1 MSPVQ
6 SPDER
11 AVKGRDYMKPMVY
24 TIYNTSQKNL
34 WSGWGYSFARVV
46 ELAVAAGANL
56 SGADMSHAKL
66 KDVNLTK
73 ANLSGAHLQG
83 ADLSGANL
91 SGANLTDANLT
102 NANLTKANLWGA
114 ELTDANLTG
123 ADLSD
128 ASLAYAHL
136 SRAIMTDVNLSKAA
150 RLADAITY
158 IKDYANT
165 KVSAINKLRLS
176 DYDQGRVDAYHDM
189 SDLCDWLEPSD
200 LCDWLGE
207 GTRAHRDVEQD

>member
-1 MSPVQ
+1 
-6 SPDER
+6 
-11 AVKGRDYMKPMVY
+11 MKPMVY

-56 SGADMSHAKL
+56 SGADMSHA
-66 KDVNLTK
+66 
-73 ANLSGAHLQG
+73 
-83 ADLSGANL
+83 
-91 SGANLTDANLT
+91 NLTDANLT

-114 ELTDANLTG
+114 ELTGANLTG

-150 RLADAITY
+150 RLAAAITY

-189 SDLCDWLEPSD
+189 SDLCDWL
-200 LCDWLGE
+200 GE